1 MQRTESLS
9 APVAH
14 HRTDVV
20 SWLGNGL
27 AALLSVFAIAAGVI
41 GMLVA
46 FGVIGDSGS
55 PFEDGMACL
64 IAGVVLSL
72 AANVFRREHRL
83 ISGASAPRGV
93 GGERAVVGDRA
104 RAEDGRAHP
113 RDIKDIRGMIVVSTD
128 EARDVGTVKDVLF
141 DPSEMAVLALVV
153 APADVKD
160 GRMFVEREHVRGFG
174 RDAVTIRSE
183 STMRAFATRG
193 REREFADGGVRL
205 DGVRVMTER
214 GDDVGKVGKVLINDD
229 CRIVR
234 VEAGGGMFGRR
245 RRFDAG
251 DIVSV
256 GRERLIVSR
265 GRER

>member
-14 HRTDVV
+14 HRPDVV

-27 AALLSVFAIAAGVI
+27 AALLSLFAIAAGVI

-55 PFEDGMACL
+55 PFEDGIAWL

-83 ISGASAPRGV
+83 ISGAGATRAV

-104 RAEDGRAHP
+104 RAEDGRA

-141 DPSEMAVLALVV
+141 DPAEMAVLALVV

-205 DGVRVMTER
+205 EGVRVMTER
-214 GDDVGKVGKVLINDD
+214 GDDVGKIGKVLVSDD

-234 VEAGGGMFGRR
+234 VEASRGMFGRR
-245 RRFDAG
+245 RRIDAG
-251 DIVSV
+251 DIVAV